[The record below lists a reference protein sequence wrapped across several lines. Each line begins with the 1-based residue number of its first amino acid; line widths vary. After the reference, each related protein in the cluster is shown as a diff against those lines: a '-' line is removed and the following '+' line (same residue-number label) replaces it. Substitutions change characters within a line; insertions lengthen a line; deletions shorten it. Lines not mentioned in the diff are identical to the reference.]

1 MLLTNEGV
9 LAMAAAQ
16 PVVRTE
22 SADLSPPPFNLPR
35 RAALFLDLDGTL
47 APIMPRPDDVGPDAR
62 RADVLAR
69 LRKRFEDRVAVVS
82 GRSLPD
88 LDHILSG
95 GVPAIAAIHGLV
107 RRTAGG
113 GVVELK
119 PHTGLEDARR
129 ILGELADCERGL
141 LFEDKTLSIALH
153 YRNAPTCAEAVIEAA
168 ERLSQSSG
176 LVLQLGD
183 MVAEL
188 RTPGADKGSAVA
200 AFLTE
205 VPFDGATPV
214 FVGDDLTDEDG
225 FAAARRLGGFG
236 VLAGQPRPTEARY
249 RLNGPG
255 EVLDWLEHLTESAE
269 VRA

>member
-1 MLLTNEGV
+1 MT
-9 LAMAAAQ
+9 AIK

-22 SADLSPPPFNLPR
+22 SADLSPPPLNLPR

-62 RADVLAR
+62 RARVIAR
-69 LRKRFEDRVAVVS
+69 LRDRFEDRVAVVS

-95 GVPAIAAIHGLV
+95 GVSAIAAIHGLV
-107 RRTAGG
+107 RRTAAG
-113 GVVELK
+113 GVVELQ
-119 PHTGLEDARR
+119 PHGGLEDARR

-141 LFEDKTLSIALH
+141 LFEDKSLSVALH
-153 YRNAPTCAEAVIEAA
+153 YRNAPACAEAVIEAA
-168 ERLSQSSG
+168 ERLSQSTG

-200 AFLTE
+200 AFLNE
-205 VPFDGATPV
+205 APFVGATPI

-236 VLAGQPRPTEARY
+236 VLAGQPRPTDARH
-249 RLNGPG
+249 RLDGPG
-255 EVLDWLEHLTESAE
+255 DVLAWLERLTETAE
-269 VRA
+269 AIA

>member
-1 MLLTNEGV
+1 MT
-9 LAMAAAQ
+9 AQ
-16 PVVRTE
+16 PVARAGFV
-22 SADLSPPPFNLPR
+22 DLSPPPLNLPR

-62 RADVLAR
+62 RARVLAR
-69 LRKRFEDRVAVVS
+69 LRRRFDDRVAVVS

-88 LDHILSG
+88 LDHILGG
-95 GVPAIAAIHGLV
+95 GVRAIGAIHGLV
-107 RRTAGG
+107 RRAVDGTIT
-113 GVVELK
+113 EIK
-119 PHTGLEDARR
+119 PHAGLEDARR

-141 LFEDKTLSIALH
+141 LFEDKTLSVALH
-153 YRNAPTCAEAVIEAA
+153 YRNAPACAEAVVEAA
-168 ERLSQSSG
+168 ERLSQATG

-200 AFLTE
+200 AFLDE
-205 VPFDGATPV
+205 APFVDATPI

-236 VLAGQPRPTEARY
+236 VLAGKPRPTEAHFHLDGPEAVLGWLE
-249 RLNGPG
+249 RLTETA
-255 EVLDWLEHLTESAE
+255 EVLA
-269 VRA
+269 

>member
-1 MLLTNEGV
+1 MT
-9 LAMAAAQ
+9 AAQ
-16 PVVRTE
+16 PVVRAE
-22 SADLSPPPFNLPR
+22 SVDLSPPPFNLPR
-35 RAALFLDLDGTL
+35 RTALFLDLDGTL

-62 RADVLAR
+62 RARVIAR
-69 LRKRFEDRVAVVS
+69 LRERFEDRIAVVS

-88 LDHILSG
+88 LDHILDG

-113 GVVELK
+113 GVVDLK
-119 PHTGLEDARR
+119 PHAGLDDARR

-141 LFEDKTLSIALH
+141 LFEDKTLSVALH
-153 YRNAPTCAEAVIEAA
+153 YRNAPTCAEAVVEAA
-168 ERLSQSSG
+168 ERLAQSTG

-200 AFLTE
+200 AFLKE
-205 VPFDGATPV
+205 APFAGATPI

-225 FAAARRLGGFG
+225 FAAAGRLGGFG
-236 VLAGQPRPTEARY
+236 VLAGKPRPTQAHFH
-249 RLNGPG
+249 LDGPDA
-255 EVLDWLEHLTESAE
+255 VLAWLERLTETAG
-269 VRA
+269 VHA